1 MSVKQED
8 KKYCDPQL
16 SPPHPLYLYLYLLSP
31 LASSRARVER
41 DESGSPVK
49 GGGEMV
55 RGDDES
61 LAELL
66 PLLALE
72 GAKARKLLVA
82 LALVELAGEVEAGQD
97 MPTAWLHA

>member
-1 MSVKQED
+1 
-8 KKYCDPQL
+8 
-16 SPPHPLYLYLYLLSP
+16 
-31 LASSRARVER
+31 
-41 DESGSPVK
+41 
-49 GGGEMV
+49 MV
-55 RGDDES
+55 HGDDEA